1 VRVRAPD
8 GIRPVR
14 PSGVQEPR
22 TDPAGG
28 REVGAGLQGKEVP
41 GELLKKIKGETR
53 LSEEMAAEMEM
64 SEREIRQLKEM
75 RRQAPKDG
83 KGNPI
88 LPEPKFPECAPRPYE
103 YAGEVGDREYA
114 ESFFPRSFT

>member
-1 VRVRAPD
+1 MRVRAPD

-53 LSEEMAAEMEM
+53 YGEEMAAEMEM

-88 LPEPKFPECAPRPYE
+88 LPEPNSPNARP
-103 YAGEVGDREYA
+103 DRTNTRERW